1 MDKVK
6 NWLYGVIS
14 GLVSKPEEIEI
25 VASMDEQ
32 GVLFSVNV
40 ANEDMGKII
49 GAKGAI
55 SSNIRSLLHCVG
67 YINDMRATMKI
78 KEPLNL

>member
-6 NWLYGVIS
+6 NWLHNVIS
-14 GLVSKPEEIEI
+14 GLVSKPEEVEIE
-25 VASMDEQ
+25 ASMDEQ
-32 GVLFSVNV
+32 GVLFSVSV
-40 ANEDMGKII
+40 AKEDMGKII

-55 SSNIRSLLHCVG
+55 ASNIRSLLHCVG
-67 YINDMRATMKI
+67 YINDIRASLKI